1 MFLKLRFLGERGWP
15 APKSLD
21 VVAAAIHFD
30 LVFLAGD
37 RSQRLRNHRGPV
49 PLLPLLSMQH
59 LNPEEVGVTTSTEK
73 AKLHPVH
80 VDLQAWLATRAR
92 VLVLEETYRFGSSV
106 ADLVRALLPAHGAS
120 LKVARGSEV
129 DTEVKLAEL
138 VACWRALP
146 LDRTCGSVT

>member
-1 MFLKLRFLGERGWP
+1 M
-15 APKSLD
+15 
-21 VVAAAIHFD
+21 
-30 LVFLAGD
+30 
-37 RSQRLRNHRGPV
+37 
-49 PLLPLLSMQH
+49 
-59 LNPEEVGVTTSTEK
+59 K